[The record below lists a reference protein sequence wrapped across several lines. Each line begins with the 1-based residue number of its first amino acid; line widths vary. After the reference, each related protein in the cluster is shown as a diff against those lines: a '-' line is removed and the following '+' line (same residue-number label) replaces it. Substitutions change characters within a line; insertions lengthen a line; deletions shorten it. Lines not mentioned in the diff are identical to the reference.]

1 MAINHKAQ
9 QRRRALKTVTTT
21 SARKASTRAIHNE
34 YVDYVRSHKDT
45 TITQVADLPSL
56 GPTAPHFTPAWVAAI
71 ERTAASIPKTA
82 GESQSAQNQLAALSN
97 YELIALISDQ
107 LDHRPELSPVSTKV
121 AALLHL
127 SPALAGEAEALGT
140 RFIDSTVKQAGIE
153 TAARHW
159 ILDRPMYTAA
169 EVATALGRSS
179 SDRSVAARLRDKA
192 AIVGLP
198 VANSYRYP
206 QFQFDLHYLS
216 VREEVAE
223 VNALLDAP
231 NDPWGVASW
240 WFSPSGRLPDGQSP
254 ADLATSDD
262 AIERR
267 RVLTLANAVHA
278 D

>member
-1 MAINHKAQ
+1 MTTNHKARQ
-9 QRRRALKTVTTT
+9 SPSARRRALKTVTTT
-21 SARKASTRAIHNE
+21 SARNLSRGRAVHIN
-34 YVDYVRSHKDT
+34 VDGGL
-45 TITQVADLPSL
+45 VADSTTLVSS
-56 GPTAPHFTPAWVAAI
+56 AEHSAPAWVAAI
-71 ERTAASIPKTA
+71 KTTAAASPEAVGNETL
-82 GESQSAQNQLAALSN
+82 SAQTQLASLST

-159 ILDRPMYTAA
+159 ILDQPMYTAA

-206 QFQFDLHYLS
+206 QFQFDLPNLS

-262 AIERR
+262 ASERR
-267 RVLTLANAVHA
+267 RLPTLANAVLA